1 MKLNGNI
8 NNFGLSLLQPKL
20 TDDTEEVM
28 FLDHPKKKK
37 KKWMA
42 RQTSISVGLKYNMQL
57 GNPTLYDSH
66 TIYNSQ

>member
-20 TDDTEEVM
+20 TDDTEEVVM

-37 KKWMA
+37 KMNGTTDLHICRPKIQYA
-42 RQTSISVGLKYNMQL
+42 IRQPNTVRLPHNLQ
-57 GNPTLYDSH
+57 
-66 TIYNSQ
+66 